1 MADLAEAGELDKSE
15 NRDMKKFNIKGD
27 WAVRG
32 KIYPATFRETVVEI
46 RDSWWQVS
54 M

>member
-1 MADLAEAGELDKSE
+1 MADLETGELDKRE

-27 WAVRG
+27 WAVRVT
-32 KIYPATFRETVVEI
+32 ICPVTFRETVAEI
-46 RDSWWQVS
+46 IDGSWQVS